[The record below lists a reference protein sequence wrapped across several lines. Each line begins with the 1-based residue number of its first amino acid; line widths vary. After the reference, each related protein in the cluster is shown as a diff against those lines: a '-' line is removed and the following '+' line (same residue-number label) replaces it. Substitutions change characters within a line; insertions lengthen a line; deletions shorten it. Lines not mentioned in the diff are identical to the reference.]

1 MTENTINGLFFVK
14 RIDEALEKKEG
25 KRAELLRDLKLPRNA
40 ITNWSDRGNIPA
52 GDICLK
58 IADYLGVSVEWLI
71 SGREGKLSAEQIKM
85 VNALVVLNETQKE
98 TLFTLVDKW
107 LADYAAIEKK
117 NVTA

>member
-1 MTENTINGLFFVK
+1 MTENETNGMLIVD
-14 RIDEALEKKEG
+14 RIDSLLKERG
-25 KRAELLRDLKLPRNA
+25 LNRVFLADA
-40 ITNWSDRGNIPA
+40 IGIKPQNISAWSTRGTIPA

-85 VNALVVLNETQKE
+85 VNALAVLNETQKE